1 MDKNFKNKID
11 RIVKNL
17 PETLSQKEKIAFAKS
32 SLGLKVKNIFSKPKV
47 QKNGGR
53 ANPSFQFY
61 KPKDGSGTIPKKR
74 SYRSIQGGKTG
85 GKK

>member
-32 SLGLKVKNIFSKPKV
+32 SLGLKVKNINV
-47 QKNGGR
+47 R
-53 ANPSFQFY
+53 
-61 KPKDGSGTIPKKR
+61 
-74 SYRSIQGGKTG
+74 KTDSLID
-85 GKK
+85 